1 LIFISSQSVPKAS
14 LPKNDLSFCKS
25 QPTQSTSIKMPYMT
39 VIIPQVTNE
48 HKDAFLGSWGTIS
61 KEMKDLPFVLGVSG
75 GEIVAQDGALVTD
88 FKFLQTMGMSFVP
101 AEFAGWLTRPSI
113 CNTRRRG
120 SIKNI

>member
-1 LIFISSQSVPKAS
+1 
-14 LPKNDLSFCKS
+14 
-25 QPTQSTSIKMPYMT
+25 MPYMT

-113 CNTRRRG
+113 CNTRRRE